1 MWDLY
6 LDRVKTGLE
15 GPPLI
20 SGASSWQWKTSVSI
34 DLLVVDSSSVSG
46 VSWLSS
52 RVCLGRSEGETLI
65 SAANRLGTC
74 SWTTT
79 VSGSGLMA
87 EHWSCLST
95 AAGGDRGRILSADP
109 PSAAHTAWS
118 HHLILVEASRVSE
131 SEDEGSEGLC
141 SR

>member
-15 GPPLI
+15 GLLLI

-46 VSWLSS
+46 VGWLSS
-52 RVCLGRSEGETLI
+52 RVCPGWSEGETLI
-65 SAANRLGTC
+65 SAANRLGSC
-74 SWTTT
+74 SGTTT
-79 VSGSGLMA
+79 VSGSGPMA

-95 AAGGDRGRILSADP
+95 VTRGDRGCILSADH
-109 PSAAHTAWS
+109 PSVVHTAWS
-118 HHLILVEASRVSE
+118 HH
-131 SEDEGSEGLC
+131 
-141 SR
+141 

>member
-15 GPPLI
+15 GPPLV

-34 DLLVVDSSSVSG
+34 DLLVVDSSLVSRVG
-46 VSWLSS
+46 WLSS
-52 RVCLGRSEGETLI
+52 GVCPGQSEGETLI
-65 SAANRLGTC
+65 SAANRLGAC
-74 SWTTT
+74 SGTTT

-95 AAGGDRGRILSADP
+95 VTRGDRGCILSADP
-109 PSAAHTAWS
+109 PSVVHTAW
-118 HHLILVEASRVSE
+118 IMKRRT
-131 SEDEGSEGLC
+131 GNTPKM
-141 SR
+141 